1 MINNCTF
8 VGRMVKDPELKRTQ
22 SDVPYVMFTI
32 AVERSY
38 VAKGEERETDFID
51 CRAWRGTA
59 EFVAKYFPKG
69 SWIALEGELQTN
81 MYEAQDG
88 SKRKAYYIQCRQV
101 SFAGSAQR
109 QTQATAKPESL
120 PPMHTEQG
128 SMPELIPDDD
138 IPF

>member
-1 MINNCTF
+1 MLNNITIL
-8 VGRMVKDPELKRTQ
+8 GRMVKDPELKRTQ
-22 SDVPYVMFTI
+22 SDVPYVTFTVAI
-32 AVERSY
+32 ERNY

-69 SWIALEGELQTN
+69 SWIGVEGDLQTN
-81 MYEAQDG
+81 VYEAQDG

-101 SFAGSAQR
+101 SFAGSSGKQEQKPAGATVEAQV
-109 QTQATAKPESL
+109 QET
-120 PPMHTEQG
+120 G
-128 SMPELIPDDD
+128 LIPDND